1 MDFLL
6 LITLFIIIATPIA
19 LFAIF
24 KPTIDD
30 AKIRNNISNSDIFMQ
45 HYCFLLER
53 NQSDTIDQLKH
64 DKKNNTNTLKYTFDA
79 NSLIIT
85 FYGLNASIKHQ
96 LTFYDIDN
104 KTYLKVSRI
113 HFTHQRSTIP
123 LLINR
128 FFIKEIGATPIDYNS
143 FESMVCEKTQS

>member
-6 LITLFIIIATPIA
+6 LIILFIFIATPIT

-30 AKIRNNISNSDIFMQ
+30 AKIRNNISNSDTFMQ

-64 DKKNNTNTLKYTFDA
+64 DKKNNNTLKYTFDA

-85 FYGLNASIKHQ
+85 FYGLKSSIKHQ

-113 HFTHQRSTIP
+113 PFTHRQSNIP
-123 LLINR
+123 FLINR
-128 FFIKEIGATPIDYNS
+128 FFIKEIGATPVDYNS